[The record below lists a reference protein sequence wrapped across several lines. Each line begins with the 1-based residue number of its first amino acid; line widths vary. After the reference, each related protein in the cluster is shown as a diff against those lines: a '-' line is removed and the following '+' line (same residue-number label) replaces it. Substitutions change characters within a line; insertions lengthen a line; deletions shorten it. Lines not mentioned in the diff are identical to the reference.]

1 MINTHQ
7 HNNESGTNGT
17 PSNFTSYAAWPNTQA
32 NAINTYNYPI
42 IIGACVTDNLTNINI
57 SVFPYDFSQSIW
69 GNYSARVKVVLLPS
83 SVWPDQSGP
92 SNTPNGINV
101 SSLLAA
107 TSNIITVNC
116 PNTSTQFSTTTSFSH
131 ISSDNMYFVYLIWEK
146 VYWPNNYVDR
156 PMTGIVG
163 LFKSDNTQL
172 VSTMT
177 SGPSTVANMRYST
190 FYGYY
195 NGPGEATP

>member
-7 HNNESGTNGT
+7 HNNASGTNGT
-17 PSNFTSYAAWPNTQA
+17 PSNFTSYAAWPNIQA

-83 SVWPDQSGP
+83 SVWPDKSGP

-131 ISSDNMYFVYLIWEK
+131 ISSDNMYFVYLIWER

-177 SGPSTVANMRYST
+177 SGFSTVANMRYST

-195 NGPGEATP
+195 NGPGEITP